1 MKNILQ
7 YILKI
12 TLIIP
17 CIICSANFANAQAKN
32 AIGLG
37 AGLNTSGK
45 GAGFGAILQGEVKL
59 NNSISIN
66 PSLGIET
73 PYIAYV
79 GATGRYYLSDEV
91 YGSLGGFAHIG
102 GIDDP
107 SISPGGTAGI
117 GFIVLATNHHVVD
130 LNFHVDYFESDNERL
145 TLAGLRLTYNFSFTK
160 LK

>member
-1 MKNILQ
+1 MNILQ
-7 YILKI
+7 YISKI
-12 TLIIP
+12 TLIMA

-37 AGLNTSGK
+37 AGLNTSGA

-59 NNSISIN
+59 NNTISLA

-73 PYIAYV
+73 PYIVYL
-79 GATGRYYLSDEV
+79 GITGRYYFSDEV
-91 YGSLGGFAHIG
+91 YGSLGGFAHVG

-107 SISPGGTAGI
+107 AIGAGGTAGV
-117 GFIVLATNHHVVD
+117 GFILLATTRHVVD
-130 LNFHVDYFESDNERL
+130 LNFHVDYFENDNERT
-145 TLAGLRLTYNFSFTK
+145 TLAGLRLTYNFSFTR